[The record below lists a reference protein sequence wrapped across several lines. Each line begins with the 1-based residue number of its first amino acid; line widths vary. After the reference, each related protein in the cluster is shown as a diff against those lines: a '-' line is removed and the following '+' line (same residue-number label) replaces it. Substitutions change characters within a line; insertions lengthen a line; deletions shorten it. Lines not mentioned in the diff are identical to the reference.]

1 MLHLELSSQQVS
13 SSVAHKMPP
22 LEAHWNRIG
31 MHANTAPEASLH
43 SRFIATLEKDP
54 LAQKLREEKEIKET
68 MVMARRQVTSS

>member
-1 MLHLELSSQQVS
+1 
-13 SSVAHKMPP
+13 MPP

-54 LAQKLREEKEIKET
+54 LAQKLREEKEIQRNHGHGKKT
-68 MVMARRQVTSS
+68 GYFFMTI